1 MTWKTLG
8 EALESA
14 LASALN
20 TGDGDAEAFPVSPQ
34 KRPEPVMAPASWEEV
49 ITTNSVAETTAGEA
63 TQPGTKPASL
73 GNAKGGPVHHKAQP
87 QRRTGQPLTL
97 FVIEGGGRPAGGG
110 SSRAA
115 HARLRGERRS
125 NLKLVA
131 G

>member
-8 EALESA
+8 ESLEAA

-20 TGDGDAEAFPVSPQ
+20 TGDGDAEAFPVSP
-34 KRPEPVMAPASWEEV
+34 KRTGTEAPASWEEV
-49 ITTNSVAETTAGEA
+49 VRTGSARG

-73 GNAKGGPVHHKAQP
+73 GNAKRGCTRVNEQAPLGVHP
-87 QRRTGQPLTL
+87 RLTL
-97 FVIEGGGRPAGGG
+97 FVIEGGRPAGGG
-110 SSRAA
+110 SDSRAA